1 MYYVSIYVRI
11 LNLSILDEKRTLN
24 KNLLQMENLKILFAH
39 IDGSSFFFYK
49 CVILIPLTMAA
60 LALLVDT

>member
-39 IDGSSFFFYK
+39 IDGSSFFFTN
-49 CVILIPLTMAA
+49 VSFW
-60 LALLVDT
+60 DH